1 MWSSDT
7 EIVTTYFFKMKP
19 QLSIVLYLTT
29 LLGSSN
35 CYPDCIQPDLTCP
48 LNVSNLA
55 LPPISRVSW
64 EKCRDM
70 CNKHTYCTSFTFY
83 GPEGTPFR
91 NMCFLFKE
99 DCERSE
105 MVECQCGSGFQ
116 CDFCS
121 IRGIFSVNAT
131 NLALFQREW
140 SPSLLTNFIKQRK
153 QK

>member
-1 MWSSDT
+1 MK
-7 EIVTTYFFKMKP
+7 FK
-19 QLSIVLYLTT
+19 LSIALCLITF
-29 LLGSSN
+29 LGSIN

-83 GPEGTPFR
+83 GPEGTPFKH
-91 NMCFLFKE
+91 MCFLFKE

-105 MVECQCGSGFQ
+105 RVDCNCGSGFQ

-131 NLALFQREW
+131 NLSYLSTRMIFIVNKIGLLFSEN
-140 SPSLLTNFIKQRK
+140 SVNKNNNKNNKLFIS
-153 QK
+153 